1 MDRPFEDGDGKIF
14 LALAGQPDDPTYK
27 ADADALFMVM
37 HEESFSGNFAA
48 KELIHKRGCYPTINA
63 GFTMP
68 NGFQEP
74 INLNISRHQKT
85 ADRIR
90 AHEGFKRISAFQNG
104 RACFPTLIML
114 AY

>member
-14 LALAGQPDDPTYK
+14 MVLAGQPDDPTYK
-27 ADADALFMVM
+27 DDADALFTVM
-37 HEESFSGNFAA
+37 HEESFSGKFTA
-48 KELIHKRGCYPTINA
+48 KELIHRRGRYPVINA

-74 INLNISRHQKT
+74 INLNISHHQKT